1 VRELKTPFFTDTA
14 AAKGLAAPPL
24 SFLRAPWPSRRSA
37 PAASAPS
44 HGHDGGEGAR
54 RPTACLHAFPRTTAA
69 AKGLAALPHVATPS
83 HGHERRP
90 GVWPPYRT
98 IATPFP
104 RARAAARGLAA
115 LPNDCDAVSTGTSG
129 GQGLATL
136 PDDGDA
142 ASTGTSG
149 GQGLATLPD
158 DGDAAS
164 TGTTAARGLATLP
177 NDGDAV
183 FACTSGGQGSGSP
196 TRRWRRLPTGIL
208 PSLLSFLSL
217 PSLSLSSLKSL
228 ISQPISIPPIPHIS
242 ISLIPKIHSPEAAIA
257 HPSYGHLCRADAR
270 PASHFTNFNQTG
282 NIFLQFSAKVAIK
295 LSQFRIDR
303 RENCCSSVGPRY
315 HPCPR

>member
-104 RARAAARGLAA
+104 RARAAARVWPPYQTMATPLPQERRRPGVWPPYRTTATPFSRAQAAARGLAA
-115 LPNDCDAVSTGTSG
+115 
-129 GQGLATL
+129 L

-142 ASTGTSG
+142 FPRA
-149 GQGLATLPD
+149 
-158 DGDAAS
+158 
-164 TGTTAARGLATLP
+164 
-177 NDGDAV
+177 
-183 FACTSGGQGSGSP
+183 F
-196 TRRWRRLPTGIL
+196 
-208 PSLLSFLSL
+208 SL
-217 PSLSLSSLKSL
+217 PFY
-228 ISQPISIPPIPHIS
+228 
-242 ISLIPKIHSPEAAIA
+242 
-257 HPSYGHLCRADAR
+257 PSYPCHPYL
-270 PASHFTNFNQTG
+270 SH
-282 NIFLQFSAKVAIK
+282 
-295 LSQFRIDR
+295 
-303 RENCCSSVGPRY
+303 P
-315 HPCPR
+315 